1 MVRVVSPNAP
11 YPVPT
16 LFHLVPTVLD
26 HLDLINGILVH
37 FDPFL
42 TQKGVLGVQKKFEDV
57 PKWNIRVLTQ
67 IDAKNKKK
75 SKKSTT
81 FSGPPLP
88 LPVNAL
94 CSVVAVSP

>member
-16 LFHLVPTVLD
+16 SFHLVPTVLD
-26 HLDLINGILVH
+26 HLDHINGILVH

-57 PKWNIRVLTQ
+57 QKWNIRVLTQ

-75 SKKSTT
+75 IKKIDDI
-81 FSGPPLP
+81 FNPPP
-88 LPVNAL
+88 AFT
-94 CSVVAVSP
+94 C

>member
-1 MVRVVSPNAP
+1 MDPDYKFGHLWSDKVVRVVSPNAP

-42 TQKGVLGVQKKFEDV
+42 TQKGVLGVQKK
-57 PKWNIRVLTQ
+57 I
-67 IDAKNKKK
+67 
-75 SKKSTT
+75 
-81 FSGPPLP
+81 
-88 LPVNAL
+88 
-94 CSVVAVSP
+94 